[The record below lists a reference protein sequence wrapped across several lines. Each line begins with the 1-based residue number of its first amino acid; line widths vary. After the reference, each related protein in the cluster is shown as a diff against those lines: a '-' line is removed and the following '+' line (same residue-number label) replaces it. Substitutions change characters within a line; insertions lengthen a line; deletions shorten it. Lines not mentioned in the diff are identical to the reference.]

1 MSADIYL
8 SFESMNDIKITKKQG
23 EAQSPE
29 ARDTAST
36 QPVGSNEPVQVPEWL
51 GSQLKH
57 LFTDVMSEPVPDDLM
72 ALLKQLEDKE
82 RR

>member
-8 SFESMNDIKITKKQG
+8 SFESMNDIKTSKNQGQAQTLEAQEATMSQRTEAG
-23 EAQSPE
+23 EA
-29 ARDTAST
+29 
-36 QPVGSNEPVQVPEWL
+36 VQVPEWL

-57 LFTDVMSEPVPDDLM
+57 LFTDVMSEPVPDDLK
-72 ALLKQLEDKE
+72 ALLKQLEEKE